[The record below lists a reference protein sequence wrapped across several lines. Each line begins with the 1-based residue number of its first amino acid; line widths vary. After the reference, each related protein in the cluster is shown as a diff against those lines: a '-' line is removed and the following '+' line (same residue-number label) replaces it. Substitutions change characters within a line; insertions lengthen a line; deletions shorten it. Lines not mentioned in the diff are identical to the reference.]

1 MSEINNQ
8 PNQSNP
14 STPSGQSCSSD
25 PSTPPRHRCLYYEAF
40 TEEEKQ
46 FYEIIRDAEAL
57 DEEIEMLR
65 VRLYAMA
72 VHLPLDMKTLV
83 SGLHCLN
90 SMCKTNVKYYKRNT
104 WDLKKMHHNLMQM
117 FQGVN
122 IPIELADMKLT

>member
-8 PNQSNP
+8 SNPSNQSNSSYP
-14 STPSGQSCSSD
+14 SD
-25 PSTPPRHRCLYYEAF
+25 PPTPPRHRCLYYEAF
-40 TEEEKQ
+40 TEEEKRI
-46 FYEIIRDAEAL
+46 YEIIRDAEAL

-72 VHLPLDMKTLV
+72 AQMPLEMKTLI

-90 SMCKTNVKYYKRNT
+90 SMCKTNVKYYKHGT
-104 WDLKKMHHNLMQM
+104 YDLKKMHRNLLQM

-122 IPIELADMKLT
+122 IPVEFADMKLT